1 MGIYN
6 HQRVPSSYHDIFE
19 EYKAV
24 RENALLVDYSHMSI
38 TSVMGDDAWALV
50 NYMVSADVSIIRD
63 EQGIYSHRQRCWITC
78 QKMACSLLMN
88 RT

>member
-6 HQRVPSSYHDIFE
+6 NANVPSAYHDPMV

-38 TSVMGDDAWALV
+38 VSVMGDDAGHW
-50 NYMVSADVSIIRD
+50 
-63 EQGIYSHRQRCWITC
+63 
-78 QKMACSLLMN
+78 
-88 RT
+88 